1 MSSRQSRHQDYQ
13 QADLQR
19 NNAFGHPAQHE
30 EGTDR
35 CVWQTKSGSQ
45 YVHAAV
51 CFRSSLVVPFSARFT
66 FLQDRTLSCCR
77 SESGDPIFVFSS
89 LIARGFTLY
98 GRETSATTCDPSLI
112 EYVRFVSLPCV
123 SCGGQS
129 GGNL

>member
-1 MSSRQSRHQDYQ
+1 MMQRAPVLLSIRRQLVCIFPQD
-13 QADLQR
+13 QAI
-19 NNAFGHPAQHE
+19 
-30 EGTDR
+30 
-35 CVWQTKSGSQ
+35 
-45 YVHAAV
+45 
-51 CFRSSLVVPFSARFT
+51 
-66 FLQDRTLSCCR
+66 SCCR